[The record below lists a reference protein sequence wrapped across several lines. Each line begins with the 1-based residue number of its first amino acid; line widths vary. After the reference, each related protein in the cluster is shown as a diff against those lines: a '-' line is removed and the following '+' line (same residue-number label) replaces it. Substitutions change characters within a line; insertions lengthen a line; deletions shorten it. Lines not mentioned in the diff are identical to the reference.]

1 MGKTQNK
8 KQQELSNDPNEFK
21 DEISGI
27 GLGLNFKNL
36 NTKKEFYEQKDEDNK
51 MEGINASKSLN
62 II

>member
-1 MGKTQNK
+1 MGKNQIK

-36 NTKKEFYEQKDEDNK
+36 NTKKEFFE
-51 MEGINASKSLN
+51 
-62 II
+62 